1 MMIESIFSFS
11 RDKMQ
16 VLMKKRENFPY
27 CESSRYTYLHH
38 MDEQT
43 PQTEKPTTGEKREV
57 TNRST
62 KILVVD
68 DEAAMREVLEM
79 RLQEW
84 GFDVCVAEDG
94 VEGKEK
100 AETYDPDIVISDVIM
115 PHVSG
120 MELLRYLK
128 AGDPNRP
135 IILVTAQASIDLAVE
150 AIKQG
155 AQDFV
160 TKPIDYSKLKSILT
174 SAEHEIDLRR
184 ESRRLASQLE
194 RGAGFGDFVGT
205 SKSMREVYD
214 LISNIASSNASV
226 IITGESGTG
235 KELVART
242 IHALS
247 PRAKGPFIAINAAA
261 IPENLMESEMFG
273 HERGAFTGA
282 TGIQT
287 GCFEKADHGTL
298 FLDEIA
304 EMPIA
309 LQPKL
314 LRVLEDS
321 HVRRVGGSQE
331 FQVDVRV
338 LAATNKEPR
347 SAVENGN
354 LREDLFYRLN
364 VFTVALPP
372 LRDRKTDIPLLIK
385 AFIRE
390 FNLKHN
396 AKVEFCKDET
406 MELLK
411 AYSWPGNVREL
422 RNILERAVILAKGS
436 WIEPSHL
443 PAYLMSTP
451 VLEGGSKVVIPAGG
465 VTAAEAEKELILR
478 TLRLTGNNKAEA
490 ARQLGLDVKTI
501 RNKLKAYG
509 IN

>member
-1 MMIESIFSFS
+1 
-11 RDKMQ
+11 
-16 VLMKKRENFPY
+16 V
-27 CESSRYTYLHH
+27 SSR
-38 MDEQT
+38 
-43 PQTEKPTTGEKREV
+43 
-57 TNRST
+57 ST
-62 KILVVD
+62 RILVVD

-84 GFDVCVAEDG
+84 GYDICLAEDG
-94 VEGKEK
+94 IEGKEL
-100 AETYDPDIVISDVIM
+100 AESFDPDIVISDVIM
-115 PHVSG
+115 PQMSG
-120 MELLRYLK
+120 MELLRSLK
-128 AGDPNRP
+128 TGDPNRP
-135 IILVTAQASIDLAVE
+135 IILVTAQATVDLAVD
-150 AIKQG
+150 AMKQG

-160 TKPIDYSKLKSILT
+160 TKPIDYPKLRMILKA
-174 SAEHEIDLRR
+174 AEQEIDLRR
-184 ESRRLASQLE
+184 ESRRLCSQLE
-194 RGAGFGDFVGT
+194 SGAGFGDFIGT
-205 SKSMREVYD
+205 SKLMREVYD
-214 LISNIASSNASV
+214 LISSIANSDASV

-235 KELVART
+235 KELAART
-242 IHALS
+242 IHQLS
-247 PRAKGPFIAINAAA
+247 ARSKGPFIAINAAA

-282 TGIQT
+282 TGVQA
-287 GCFEKADHGTL
+287 GCFELADRGTL

-304 EMPIA
+304 EMPLA

-314 LRVLEDS
+314 LRVLEDRR
-321 HVRRVGGSQE
+321 VRRVGGSQE

-347 SAVENGN
+347 NAVENKK

-364 VFTVALPP
+364 VFTVSLPP
-372 LRDRKTDIPLLIK
+372 LRDRKSDVSLLTQ

-390 FNLKHN
+390 FNAKHT
-396 AKVEFCKDET
+396 AQVESCKIET
-406 MELLK
+406 LELLK

-422 RNILERAVILAKGS
+422 RNIMERAVILAKGP

-443 PAYLMSTP
+443 PAYVLNSPMS
-451 VLEGGSKVVIPAGG
+451 ESGSRIVPPRGA
-465 VTAAEAEKELILR
+465 TAAEAEKELILR